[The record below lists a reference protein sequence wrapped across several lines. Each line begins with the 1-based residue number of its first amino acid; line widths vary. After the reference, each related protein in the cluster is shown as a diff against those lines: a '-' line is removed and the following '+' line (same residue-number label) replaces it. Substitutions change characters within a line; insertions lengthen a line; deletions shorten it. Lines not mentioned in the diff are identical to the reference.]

1 MKIQKLLLF
10 MFHLFCAITTGLV
23 LFTSMRQLPHEPQFL
38 YGFGVLNL
46 PATAFL
52 CVLPTFIFAWGAT
65 ESPAKAIVRKAIHFV
80 LTLATVLFSV
90 WFFFDIH
97 YLLTPFI
104 VAILLFF
111 LVFYIAGHIAL
122 ALKAK
127 RIADELNKK
136 LKALQTEA
144 N

>member
-10 MFHLFCAITTGLV
+10 MFHLFCALTTGLV
-23 LFTSMRQLPHEPQFL
+23 MFIGIRQLPYDPQFL
-38 YGFGVLNL
+38 YGIELLYL

-52 CVLPTFIFAWGAT
+52 CVLPTLIFAWGAT
-65 ESPAKAIVRKAIHFV
+65 ESPAKAIVRKAIHFI

-90 WFFFDIH
+90 RFFFDIH

-104 VAILLFF
+104 VAVLLFF
-111 LVFYIAGHIAL
+111 LAFYIAGHIAL